1 MDNEQFQSLDVLEQ
15 VEYVNKLLVEG
26 QSLTN
31 VTKSLGADRRTL
43 TRNFKKASYVYN
55 STTKQFV
62 KSTIA
67 QELAISN
74 SPKLNNKNRN
84 KTRNVSKTVNKTGN
98 INEPIIINKFVSTTK
113 PKRTSYYLNVATVK
127 KIEKLAKESNKGISE
142 FLQELLDMVLDKIE
156 IK

>member
-43 TRNFKKASYVYN
+43 TRNFKKASYSYDPL
-55 STTKQFV
+55 SKQFA

-74 SPKLNNKNRN
+74 SPKLDNKNRN
-84 KTRNVSKTVNKTGN
+84 NIRNVSKVRN
-98 INEPIIINKFVSTTK
+98 INEPIIINKAISTTK
-113 PKRTSYYLNVATVK
+113 PKRTSYYLNTTTTK

-142 FLQELLDMVLDKIE
+142 FLQELLEIVLDKIE